1 MVLYIFMFIMETDDH
16 CECKNSEATLNKK
29 RSSNGKKTE
38 RERGTAKEKGN
49 VRSKYHRITYE
60 RSAVCY

>member
-1 MVLYIFMFIMETDDH
+1 MITVSVKIARQPWI
-16 CECKNSEATLNKK
+16 KK

-38 RERGTAKEKGN
+38 RERGTGKEKGN

-60 RSAVCY
+60 LSAVCY